1 MKEGLMRLRA
11 RTIGAAAICFAGGA
25 ASAGVRTESVLASQ
39 VVTEPAASE
48 RVGAGLAVIDVTGIP
63 SMDGLGSPNNVVIF
77 LWIGPFNSVT
87 GIGWDVVLQTV
98 IPNSRRRDLT
108 MWVRDS
114 TNTQFTGFGIQ
125 PGSADPTPGGPT
137 PYSSDGIT
145 KLVEFNIP
153 PVQALADGLIRLE
166 FSDSPDNAPGEA
178 DGLWVSGTVSLQTL
192 FPIPTPA
199 SVTLGLLLGL
209 RIVGLR
215 QRRCDDNRH

>member
-1 MKEGLMRLRA
+1 MRLQT

-25 ASAGVRTESVLASQ
+25 ASAGVRSESVLASQ

-98 IPNSRRRDLT
+98 IPNSRRRDLS
-108 MWVRDS
+108 MFVRDS

-125 PGSADPTPGGPT
+125 PGSPDPTPGGPT
-137 PYSSDGIT
+137 PYSSDGIL
-145 KLVEFNIP
+145 KLENYNIP
-153 PVQALADGLIRLE
+153 HVQALADGLIRLE
-166 FSDSPDNAPGEA
+166 FFDAPDNAPGEA
-178 DGLWVSGTVSLQTL
+178 DGLWVSGAVSLQTL
-192 FPIPTPA
+192 LPIPTPL
-199 SVTLGLLLGL
+199 STTLGLLAISRLGCL
-209 RIVGLR
+209 QR
-215 QRRCDDNRH
+215 RRCDRRND